1 MRYPYI
7 LTTNKLWLNFVYSVK
22 THFGEVSFVLN
33 VKGEI
38 LLLDMAQEENRKYL
52 PELNV
57 DVRPKYFARS
67 SMLLTCFGF
76 IMALPLGA
84 FVFLSGLSNSGN
96 VKLWASMGVITII
109 GISWGSWVVSKKI
122 FDKQMESVDKKKE
135 LQLD

>member
-1 MRYPYI
+1 M
-7 LTTNKLWLNFVYSVK
+7 VK
-22 THFGEVSFVLN
+22 FCLQCKNTFWGGQYCPKCEG
-33 VKGEI
+33 KI

-96 VKLWASMGVITII
+96 VKLWASMGIITII
-109 GISWGSWVVSKKI
+109 GVSWGSWVASKKI
-122 FDKQMESVDKKKE
+122 FDIQMESVDNKKE

>member
-1 MRYPYI
+1 
-7 LTTNKLWLNFVYSVK
+7 
-22 THFGEVSFVLN
+22 
-33 VKGEI
+33 
-38 LLLDMAQEENRKYL
+38 MAEEENRKYL

-84 FVFLSGLSNSGN
+84 FIFLSGLSNSGN
-96 VKLWASMGVITII
+96 VELWGFLGIATIVLV
-109 GISWGSWVVSKKI
+109 SWGSWIASQKI
-122 FDKQMESVDKKKE
+122 FNKQMESVDNKKE

>member
-1 MRYPYI
+1 M
-7 LTTNKLWLNFVYSVK
+7 VK
-22 THFGEVSFVLN
+22 FCLQCKNTFWGGQYCPKCEG
-33 VKGEI
+33 KI

-96 VKLWASMGVITII
+96 VKLRASMGIITII
-109 GISWGSWVVSKKI
+109 GVSWGSWVASKKI
-122 FDKQMESVDKKKE
+122 FDKQMESVDNKKE

>member
-1 MRYPYI
+1 M
-7 LTTNKLWLNFVYSVK
+7 VK
-22 THFGEVSFVLN
+22 FCLQCKNTFWGGQYCPKCEG
-33 VKGEI
+33 KI
-38 LLLDMAQEENRKYL
+38 LLLDMAREENRKYL

-96 VKLWASMGVITII
+96 VKLWASMGIITIV
-109 GISWGSWVVSKKI
+109 GISWGSWVASKKI
-122 FDKQMESVDKKKE
+122 FDKQMESVDNKKE

>member
-1 MRYPYI
+1 M
-7 LTTNKLWLNFVYSVK
+7 VK
-22 THFGEVSFVLN
+22 FCLQCKNTFWGGQYCPKCEG
-33 VKGEI
+33 KI

-84 FVFLSGLSNSGN
+84 FVFLSGLSNSGH
-96 VKLWASMGVITII
+96 VKLWASMGIITII
-109 GISWGSWVVSKKI
+109 GISWGSWVVS
-122 FDKQMESVDKKKE
+122 
-135 LQLD
+135 

>member
-1 MRYPYI
+1 M
-7 LTTNKLWLNFVYSVK
+7 VK
-22 THFGEVSFVLN
+22 FCLQCKNTFWGGQYCPKCEG
-33 VKGEI
+33 KI

-96 VKLWASMGVITII
+96 VKLWASMGIITVI
-109 GISWGSWVVSKKI
+109 GISWGSWVASKKI
-122 FDKQMESVDKKKE
+122 FDKQMESVDNKKE

>member
-1 MRYPYI
+1 M
-7 LTTNKLWLNFVYSVK
+7 VK
-22 THFGEVSFVLN
+22 FCLQCKNTFWGGQFCPKC
-33 VKGEI
+33 KGEI
-38 LLLDMAQEENRKYL
+38 LLLDMAKEENRKYL

-96 VKLWASMGVITII
+96 VKLWASMGIITVI
-109 GISWGSWVVSKKI
+109 GVSWGSWVASKKI
-122 FDKQMESVDKKKE
+122 FDKQMESVDNKKE

>member
-1 MRYPYI
+1 M
-7 LTTNKLWLNFVYSVK
+7 VK
-22 THFGEVSFVLN
+22 FCLQCKNTFWGGQHCPKCE
-33 VKGEI
+33 GEI
-38 LLLDMAQEENRKYL
+38 LLLDMAQEANRKYL

-96 VKLWASMGVITII
+96 VKLWASMGVIIII
-109 GISWGSWVVSKKI
+109 GVSWGSWVVSKKI
-122 FDKQMESVDKKKE
+122 FDKQMESVDNKKE

>member
-1 MRYPYI
+1 
-7 LTTNKLWLNFVYSVK
+7 
-22 THFGEVSFVLN
+22 
-33 VKGEI
+33 
-38 LLLDMAQEENRKYL
+38 MAKEENRKYL

-84 FVFLSGLSNSGN
+84 FVFLSGLSKSGN
-96 VKLWASMGVITII
+96 VELWATMGIATIV
-109 GISWGSWVVSKKI
+109 GISWGSWFAAQKI
-122 FDKQMESVDKKKE
+122 FDKQMESVDKEKE

>member
-1 MRYPYI
+1 M
-7 LTTNKLWLNFVYSVK
+7 VK
-22 THFGEVSFVLN
+22 FCLQCKNTFWGGQYCPKCEG
-33 VKGEI
+33 KI

-96 VKLWASMGVITII
+96 VKLWASMGIITII
-109 GISWGSWVVSKKI
+109 GVSWGSWVASKKI
-122 FDKQMESVDKKKE
+122 FDRQMESVDNKKE

>member
-7 LTTNKLWLNFVYSVK
+7 LTTNNMVK
-22 THFGEVSFVLN
+22 FCLQCKNTFWGGQYCP
-33 VKGEI
+33 KCAGEI

-84 FVFLSGLSNSGN
+84 FVFLSGLSNSGH
-96 VKLWASMGVITII
+96 VKLWASMGIITVI
-109 GISWGSWVVSKKI
+109 GVSWGSWVASKKI
-122 FDKQMESVDKKKE
+122 FDKQMESVDNKKE

>member
-1 MRYPYI
+1 M
-7 LTTNKLWLNFVYSVK
+7 VK
-22 THFGEVSFVLN
+22 FCQKCKNTFWGGLHWPKCEGEV
-33 VKGEI
+33 
-38 LLLDMAQEENRKYL
+38 LLLDMAEEENRKYL

-96 VKLWASMGVITII
+96 VEL
-109 GISWGSWVVSKKI
+109 WGSLGIATIVGVSCGSWAASLKI
-122 FDKQMESVDKKKE
+122 FNKQMESVDNKKE

>member
-1 MRYPYI
+1 M
-7 LTTNKLWLNFVYSVK
+7 VK
-22 THFGEVSFVLN
+22 FCLQCKNTFWGGQYCPKCEG
-33 VKGEI
+33 KI

-96 VKLWASMGVITII
+96 VKLWALMGVITII
-109 GISWGSWVVSKKI
+109 GVSWGSWVASKKI
-122 FDKQMESVDKKKE
+122 FDKQMESVDNKKE

>member
-1 MRYPYI
+1 M
-7 LTTNKLWLNFVYSVK
+7 VK
-22 THFGEVSFVLN
+22 FCLQCKNTFWGGQYCPKCED
-33 VKGEI
+33 EDQ
-38 LLLDMAQEENRKYL
+38 LLDMAEEENRKYL

-96 VKLWASMGVITII
+96 VKLWASMGIITII
-109 GISWGSWVVSKKI
+109 GVSWGSCVASKKI
-122 FDKQMESVDKKKE
+122 FDKQMESVNNKKE

>member
-1 MRYPYI
+1 M
-7 LTTNKLWLNFVYSVK
+7 VK
-22 THFGEVSFVLN
+22 FCLQCKSTFWGGQYCPTCEG
-33 VKGEI
+33 KI

-96 VKLWASMGVITII
+96 VKLWASMGIITII
-109 GISWGSWVVSKKI
+109 GVSWGSWVASKKI
-122 FDKQMESVDKKKE
+122 FDKQMESVDNKKE

>member
-1 MRYPYI
+1 M
-7 LTTNKLWLNFVYSVK
+7 VK
-22 THFGEVSFVLN
+22 FCLQCKNTFWGGQFCPKCEG
-33 VKGEI
+33 KI

-96 VKLWASMGVITII
+96 VKLWASMGIITII
-109 GISWGSWVVSKKI
+109 GVSWGSWVASKRI
-122 FDKQMESVDKKKE
+122 FDKQMESVDNKKE